1 LRDWSAF
8 LKARNCLN
16 KMKLSCRSL
25 SLVGFCW
32 PFSPVADI
40 SGWYFGL
47 FPKPGCHKR
56 SLKIVLVWQPWQR
69 SRWFCFVGI
78 LWKSRGRRRDWDDG
92 IEVLGEAIPRPSV
105 VLVCASCNCSFTG
118 SFSSNEVSHELI
130 SLGSGTMWK
139 RCGSWEGQDL
149 RGIVV
154 SSSSVQSKSRE
165 RASATLFS
173 RPGNHWEYSLM
184 PSLRKRVVLP
194 YPSKVR

>member
-1 LRDWSAF
+1 LQDWSAF

-69 SRWFCFVGI
+69 SRWFCFVGSSERVEEDVVTETMELRYLVKRFHDQVWFSCVLPVTAPSRAVSAATRSATSWF
-78 LWKSRGRRRDWDDG
+78 LW
-92 IEVLGEAIPRPSV
+92 AV
-105 VLVCASCNCSFTG
+105 VLCENDVEAERGKICGELLLVHRQFNQNRVKGHLRRCFRVQGTTG
-118 SFSSNEVSHELI
+118 SIPWCL
-130 SLGSGTMWK
+130 LWG
-139 RCGSWEGQDL
+139 
-149 RGIVV
+149 RG
-154 SSSSVQSKSRE
+154 
-165 RASATLFS
+165 
-173 RPGNHWEYSLM
+173 
-184 PSLRKRVVLP
+184 
-194 YPSKVR
+194 